1 MKDFK
6 TNIAGDL
13 GEDFAEQY
21 CKANKI
27 SFKKATRKEDLEQG
41 IDAYINGEPTD
52 IKNTK
57 NLYIFQIY
65 DDGIIHV
72 RHPFKSISKA
82 THYFFVNVTKD
93 KTEFIEHIEIFEK
106 LIRDFVKFKEDGEY
120 LCAFQAFLKSID
132 VRHYSEFGPSLE
144 QACLELKKKILPFLN
159 KDINVTYPDIKSDVI
174 DFKLMKK
181 DEIKKPTAFDLDAIR
196 ARIKGGTKKTEK
208 WVSPNSIKPIVT
220 VTIVEEEVEDLIII
234 KL

>member
-13 GEDFAEQY
+13 GESFAEQY
-21 CKANKI
+21 CKDNKI
-27 SFKKATRKEDLEQG
+27 SFKKANRKEDLEMG

-72 RHPFKSISKA
+72 RHPFKSISCA

-93 KTEFIEHIEIFEK
+93 KTEFIEHIDIYEK
-106 LIRDFVKFKEDGEY
+106 IKRDYIKYIEEQNNFRE
-120 LCAFQAFLKSID
+120 FLKSID

-181 DEIKKPTAFDLDAIR
+181 EEVKKPTAFDLDAIR
-196 ARIKGGTKKTEK
+196 ARIKGNNTKPG
-208 WVSPNSIKPIVT
+208 WVSPNTIKPIVT
-220 VTIVEEEVEDLIII
+220 VSIAEEEVEDLIII